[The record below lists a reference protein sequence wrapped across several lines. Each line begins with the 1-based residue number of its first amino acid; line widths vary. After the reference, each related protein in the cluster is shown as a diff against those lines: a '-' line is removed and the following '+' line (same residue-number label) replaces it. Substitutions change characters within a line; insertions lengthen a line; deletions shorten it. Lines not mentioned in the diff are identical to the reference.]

1 MRFGPPRAAVCSDD
15 TAPCGARGSART
27 KAGGLVFDLVLLPE
41 GLTGFR
47 SRLDGP
53 GNGVDLRDVTALAHL
68 AARLS
73 GGRVATVS
81 AASTTPNF
89 HSAMII
95 TGDQA
100 SWIIVNQ
107 IHPLVA
113 AATSISMGTMR
124 FIDGTEHLNHAVA
137 LTPPFRLLSALEL
150 SHPVTEHDL
159 VNLSPTEQAQLHY
172 WQPERVGDL
181 IFNYWD

>member
-1 MRFGPPRAAVCSDD
+1 VGSVIRARPSILMTLMWCRA
-15 TAPCGARGSART
+15 SART
-27 KAGGLVFDLVLLPE
+27 NAVGLVFDLVLLPE
-41 GLTGFR
+41 GVTGFLPR
-47 SRLDGP
+47 AHGP
-53 GNGVDLRDVTALAHL
+53 GKGVDLREVTALAHL

-73 GGRVATVS
+73 GGRVATAS
-81 AASTTPNF
+81 AASVTPNF

-95 TGDQA
+95 TGDRP

-113 AATSISMGTMR
+113 AATSISMGTMS
-124 FIDGTEHLNHAVA
+124 FIDGTQHLKQAVA

-150 SHPVTEHDL
+150 SLPVTEHDL
-159 VNLSPTEQAQLHY
+159 VNLSPVEKAQIRY
-172 WQPERVGDL
+172 WQPESVGDM